1 MPVIFSITYHAL
13 WPFDCRYVCVRTQA
27 AHDLQKAGSPQFVLE
42 DMDFGRRCG
51 AGFSGIWFRYWGFL
65 VALAPPLPIARLLPC
80 TGTPWKKRFA
90 RPATMC
96 HRQTRCL
103 TRAATSCWCPA
114 SWHQGA
120 HCPSAQKCDAC
131 YISAVCNMCYMSH
144 SRLLACRI
152 ISLLRRSPS
161 MPIHSCS
168 CTVPT
173 TTCRHSPI

>member
-1 MPVIFSITYHAL
+1 MQGGIALCHCDLRGRDSANREHFFVTLLLFCGEVAMPVIFSITYHAL

-51 AGFSGIWFRYWGFL
+51 AGFSGIGLRYWGFL

-114 SWHQGA
+114 SWA
-120 HCPSAQKCDAC
+120 
-131 YISAVCNMCYMSH
+131 
-144 SRLLACRI
+144 SRCAL
-152 ISLLRRSPS
+152 P
-161 MPIHSCS
+161 
-168 CTVPT
+168 
-173 TTCRHSPI
+173 